1 MPKNNSWKE
10 IEEAQK
16 KFRGEE
22 KKKADPEK
30 KGEKKGEPGK
40 KEEKNPEKKEK
51 KSVEESF
58 LEEAEET
65 EILAKKPREIID
77 LEAITRKEPSLP
89 AEVRDSEYVEQLS
102 HRPMQEIYK
111 EIKDIYKM
119 VEEKGYVG
127 PTEERKIEYLSSA
140 VQQKFEDEA
149 AGTYSFTEEAARA
162 ASITKQLSSSMMG
175 TYKRRMSESYRN

>member
-1 MPKNNSWKE
+1 MSKNNSEKE
-10 IEEAQK
+10 IEEAHK
-16 KFRGEE
+16 KVRGEE
-22 KKKADPEK
+22 PRKEPKKESS
-30 KGEKKGEPGK
+30 GK
-40 KEEKNPEKKEK
+40 KEGMQEKKEK
-51 KSVEESF
+51 KSVEETF

-65 EILAKKPREIID
+65 EILAKKPRELID
-77 LEAITRKEPSLP
+77 LEAITRKEPLLP
-89 AEVRDSEYVEQLS
+89 AEVRDSEYAEQLS

-162 ASITKQLSSSMMG
+162 ASITQRLSGSLMG
-175 TYKRRMSESYRN
+175 IYRGKKMSESYRS